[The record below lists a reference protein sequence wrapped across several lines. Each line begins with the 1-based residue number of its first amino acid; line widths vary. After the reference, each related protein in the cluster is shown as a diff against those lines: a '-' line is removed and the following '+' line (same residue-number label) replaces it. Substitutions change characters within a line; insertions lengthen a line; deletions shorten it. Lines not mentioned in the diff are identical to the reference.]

1 MKLQPPFGSHRS
13 RRSRGFTLVELLVV
27 IGIIALLIS
36 ILLPSLNRAREQANR
51 AKCANNLRQIALAAI
66 MYASNEV
73 RTGAMP
79 RTYFNTGST
88 TLYAGT
94 GGYNTD
100 QSFSTGAPGAANV
113 GENNVTA
120 SFFLI
125 LKTQE
130 ITPEVFICPSSQG
143 ERAFGPGATKG
154 VADSSNWPEIPKN
167 LTYSYASPFATA
179 SGSTSAIGGGWKF
192 NNSLGSDYPLAADIN
207 PGTKNG
213 PPSNTN
219 SVNTIP
225 YNAGKKQ
232 MQRAN
237 SNNHQNEG
245 QNVVYADAH
254 VEFQQTP
261 FCGAPRV
268 GANNTAIPFRD
279 NIYTSGQGSATDGSG
294 SSFSA
299 SSPPSDPQDMFLLP
313 DDDGGSAGIG

>member
-73 RTGAMP
+73 RTGAFP
-79 RTYFNTGST
+79 RTYFNTSVST
-88 TLYAGT
+88 LIASNQGANQDNSFDKTQT
-94 GGYNTD
+94 GD
-100 QSFSTGAPGAANV
+100 
-113 GENNVTA
+113 NNVCT
-120 SFFLI
+120 SFFLV

-143 ERAFGPGATKG
+143 ERAFGPGATRG

-179 SGSTSAIGGGWKF
+179 SGSNSAIGGGWKF
-192 NNSLGSDYPLAADIN
+192 NNSLGSDYPIGADMN
-207 PGTKNG
+207 PGNTGG
-213 PPSNTN
+213 PPGNTN
-219 SVNTIP
+219 SVNTVK
-225 YNAGKKQ
+225 YNDGKKK
-232 MQRAN
+232 MQQGN

-261 FCGAPRV
+261 FCGAPIPP
-268 GANNTAIPFRD
+268 ATAGGTAFAYRD
-279 NIYTSGQGSATDGSG
+279 NIYTSVKDNTSRTTTGE
-294 SSFSA
+294 SSNGLSTA
-299 SSPPSDPQDMFLLP
+299 PGDPYDMLLLP
-313 DDDGGSAGIG
+313 TDDANGT